1 MNLLITT
8 LGMSWQIVPELLA
21 FTNPRN
27 YDFFRGNREAEA
39 LREASRIEPVDE
51 CWVITVGNQ
60 GDLGTLRAWGERWK
74 IPLRIAWCRG
84 VSEFSTQEELH
95 LMRSFIYRVVLARF
109 WRGLNFKFLPKYL
122 CQ

>member
-21 FTNPRN
+21 FTSPRN
-27 YDFFRGNREAEA
+27 YDFFRW
-39 LREASRIEPVDE
+39 EASRIEPVDE

-60 GDLGTLRAWGERWK
+60 GDMGTLRAWGERWK

-84 VSEFSTQEELH
+84 VSEFSTQEELY